1 MGTHITADGYMVN
14 GAHGFGPQSVSM
26 SSAATIV
33 AIATAVGRG
42 GVGIVRLSG
51 PTSRHIG
58 ESILGKALPPPR
70 QAMLA
75 GFRDEAGAVL
85 DEGLVLFFPAPHSY
99 TGDDVLELHGHGGK
113 VVLEA
118 LVARAVDLGAR
129 RANPGEFTQRAF
141 LNDKL
146 DLAQAEAVADLIDAG
161 SLAAARAALRSL
173 QGEFSAAV
181 HDLVEALIELR
192 VWVEAAIDFPE
203 EEIDFLADRALV
215 ARLDALRAR
224 FAAVLRSARQGRVLR
239 DGMTVVIAGR
249 PNAGKSSLLNALAG
263 HEAAIVTPLAGTTRD
278 VLREQIAIDG
288 MPLHVIDTAGLRA
301 ADEAAADVVEA
312 EGIRRARAELAR
324 ADRIL
329 FVVDAVADPSAEAY
343 LQEHSNL
350 PPGVPVTLLINKID
364 QVDEAR
370 AKAEAAVNVDPQR
383 KSVNADAPVVFGI
396 SAKTRAGLDALRQHL
411 KDCMGYEAAGEGA
424 VSARARHIEALQRA
438 ERHAETAFRQ
448 LTESRAGELVAEEL
462 RFAQA
467 ALGEITGEF
476 RADDLLGRIFGSF
489 CIGK

>member
-1 MGTHITADGYMVN
+1 
-14 GAHGFGPQSVSM
+14 M

-33 AIATAVGRG
+33 AIATAAGRG

-51 PTSRHIG
+51 SMSRHIG
-58 ESILGKALPPPR
+58 ESILGKSLPPPR
-70 QAMLA
+70 QAVLA
-75 GFRDEAGAVL
+75 GFRDEAGAML

-99 TGDDVLELHGHGGK
+99 TGEDVLELHGHGGK
-113 VVLEA
+113 MVLEA

-129 RANPGEFTQRAF
+129 RASPGEFTQRAF

-181 HDLVEALIELR
+181 RDLVEALIELR

-312 EGIRRARAELAR
+312 EGIRRARVELAR

-329 FVVDAVADPSAEAY
+329 FVIDAVADPSAEAY
-343 LQEHSNL
+343 RQERASL
-350 PPGVPVTLLINKID
+350 PPEVPVTLLINKLD
-364 QVDEAR
+364 QVDETR
-370 AKAEAAVNVDPQR
+370 AKAEIDPAAT
-383 KSVNADAPVVFGI
+383 DAPAVFGI
-396 SAKTRAGLDALRQHL
+396 SARTRAGLDALRQHL

-438 ERHAETAFRQ
+438 ERHAETAFQQ

-462 RFAQA
+462 RLAQA